1 MPVRKLYQAFCG
13 KISLGLASPRNN
25 VRQLLD
31 IALAISDLL
40 SLWGHVENVIDG
52 RLIVFASTG
61 SFTLDLI

>member
-1 MPVRKLYQAFCG
+1 MEALPG
-13 KISLGLASPRNN
+13 SLWKNLLRFSFPENN

-40 SLWGHVENVIDG
+40 SLWGHVENMIDG